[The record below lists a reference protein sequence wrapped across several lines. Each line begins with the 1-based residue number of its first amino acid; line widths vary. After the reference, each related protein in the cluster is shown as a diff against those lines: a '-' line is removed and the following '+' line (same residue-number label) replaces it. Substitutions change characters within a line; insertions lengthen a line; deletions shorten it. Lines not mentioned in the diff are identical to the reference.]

1 MLLTRPFTVKPFS
14 SLKRRLPGTWR
25 GLAGSAWL
33 GVGLGMSMGL
43 GMTLALTLGPAAAQ
57 AAPSSYKQPSPAI
70 RELLDAPL
78 PTRLL
83 PSPDRQSVALIEQRR
98 YTPLEELARPV
109 MRLAGARFDP
119 RSATPQNIVG
129 ILHLKLRPLLEPDAT
144 ERVVE
149 LPAGG
154 LWHSFAWAPDG
165 QRFVIARRTDTG
177 DELWAGATSNGQL
190 WRIYNVRLNNAI
202 DPDDLAWLSA
212 KEVVVLTVPDQR
224 GSPPSRQQTGPVI
237 QENHGKASPE
247 RTYPD
252 LLRNPADENTFEY
265 YARSQ
270 LTLVDIST
278 GQSRDLDK
286 PDLFTSISAVGNGQ
300 ALLTERITRPFSY
313 NLTFDD
319 FPTTVEVRQR
329 DGKLIRELARM
340 PLKQG
345 VAIDGALPGPRV
357 FYASPTKDA
366 AVYWVEALDGGNPN
380 SRAAFRDRVM
390 RLDPPYTGEPFEVQR
405 MPYRFTRLRFLDD
418 GQHALLTEED
428 RSRGWTR
435 TYLLPLRGTQSRPLF
450 EHSVRERYRHPG
462 VPLMRTLPNGQQAV
476 QTLGGDPLL
485 VGQGASPRG
494 DRPFLDKISLRDL
507 STQRLF
513 QSADG
518 VYELPLAVLD
528 DRRLLTQREAEHE
541 PPNLMLRETG
551 SGNRVTALTRLKD
564 PSPQLRAVRR
574 ELVTFKRSDGV
585 ELSFWMYLPPDL
597 KEGDRRPALVWAY
610 PLEFN
615 DAALA
620 SQLSGSPGRYMS
632 FSSISPLNLLM
643 DGYVVLMDA
652 TMPVV
657 GDARTMNDNFI
668 EQITMNARAI
678 LDKAEELGAV
688 DPRRVAIGGHSYGAF
703 MTANLLAHTKLFRCG
718 IARSGAYNR
727 TLTPFGFQSERRSL
741 WEAKEVYL
749 KLSPLL
755 FAQQIK
761 EPLLLIHGEA
771 DNNSGTFPTQ
781 SERLYQAM
789 AGLGGTVRYVLLPY
803 EAHGYAARESA
814 GQVQWEM
821 SQWLKGCLGDP
832 RPSAAGAGSASGGAA
847 AAPAED
853 RASTARAAGSR

>member
-1 MLLTRPFTVKPFS
+1 MPL
-14 SLKRRLPGTWR
+14 RLR
-25 GLAGSAWL
+25 LAPLIGA
-33 GVGLGMSMGL
+33 
-43 GMTLALTLGPAAAQ
+43 LALGAGIPAV
-57 AAPSSYKQPSPAI
+57 AAPAPYKQPSPAI
-70 RELLDAPL
+70 RELLDAPQ
-78 PTRLL
+78 PPRLL
-83 PSPDRQSVALIEQRR
+83 PSPDRQTVALLEQRR
-98 YTPLEELARPV
+98 YTPLDELARPV

-119 RSATPQNIVG
+119 RSATPQNLVG
-129 ILHLKLRPLLEPDAT
+129 ILHLKLRPLLEPDAP
-144 ERVVE
+144 ERTVE

-165 QRFVIARRTDTG
+165 QRFVIARRTDNG
-177 DELWAGATSNGQL
+177 DELWAGATSNGQI

-202 DPDDLAWLSA
+202 DPDDLAWMSA
-212 KEVVVLTVPDQR
+212 REVVVLTVPDPR
-224 GSPPSRQQTGPVI
+224 GPVPSRQQSGPAI
-237 QENHGKASPE
+237 QETHGKASPE

-252 LLRNPADENTFEY
+252 LLRNPADEDAFEF

-270 LTLVDIST
+270 LTLVDIAS

-286 PDLFTSISAVGNGQ
+286 PGLFTSISAVGNGQ
-300 ALLTERITRPFSY
+300 ALLTERLSRPFSF

-319 FPTTVEVRQR
+319 FPTVVEVRQR
-329 DGKLIRELARM
+329 DGRLIRELARM

-366 AVYWVEALDGGNPN
+366 ALYWVEALDGGNPAV
-380 SRAAFRDRVM
+380 RAAFRDRVM

-418 GQHALLTEED
+418 GQHALLSEED

-476 QTLGGDPLL
+476 QTLNGDLLL
-485 VGQGASPRG
+485 VGQGSSPRG
-494 DRPFLDKISLRDL
+494 DRPFLDKVSLRDL
-507 STQRLF
+507 SVQRLF
-513 QSADG
+513 QSAEG

-528 DRRLLTQREAEHE
+528 DKRLLTQREAEHE
-541 PPNLMLRETG
+541 PPNLLLREN
-551 SGNRVTALTRLKD
+551 GNGGKAVQLTRLKD
-564 PSPQLRAVRR
+564 PTPQLKAVRR

-597 KEGDRRPALVWAY
+597 KEGEKRPALVWAY

-620 SQLSGSPGRYMS
+620 SQLTGSAGRYMS

-657 GDARTMNDNFI
+657 GDARTMNDSFI
-668 EQITMNARAI
+668 EQMTMNARAI
-678 LDKAEELGAV
+678 LDKAEELGTV

-703 MTANLLAHTKLFRCG
+703 MTANLLAHTRLFRCG

-741 WEAKEVYL
+741 WEAKDVYL

-755 FAQQIK
+755 FANQIK
-761 EPLLLIHGEA
+761 EPLLLIHGDA
-771 DNNSGTFPTQ
+771 DNNSGTFPMQ
-781 SERLYQAM
+781 SERLYQAL
-789 AGLGGTVRYVLLPY
+789 AGLGGTARYVLLPY

-821 SQWLKGCLGDP
+821 SQWLKGCVGDP
-832 RPSAAGAGSASGGAA
+832 RDSKDTKDARPAAATSA
-847 AAPAED
+847 AAPAPAPSPAPADD
-853 RASTARAAGSR
+853 RASTARPAGSR